1 MNIASEYI
9 LFSQKAIKKYLI
21 LILERYFDE
30 DIYDD
35 LINAYINT
43 RYYNLYPKVSER
55 LEENIVY
62 YLKKSLQDKKDDDK
76 FKEKA
81 KYMFQMFKY
90 ILYFDGVL
98 ECDSVR
104 KLITEIKR
112 YRIIDLKLTDSN
124 FEPKFYNVL
133 EKDLLSKKDFLD
145 SFEDK
150 NFTVNYVK
158 IKDQVFNCIL
168 EHNLKFSK
176 LYSDYAIKKV
186 FNSKAISEQKL
197 FVSYPMV
204 CVKALYDVI
213 KGVYDKVYLVDYV
226 FSISDKPKK
235 NKKLLTYIDNDII
248 KEKIV
253 LKIGYNDYVSA
264 KDKVYDLTK
273 GGFKIALEIDKGYVF
288 NEENIKLL
296 KLFTYLIVNDGDFYD
311 KIKDK
316 YNVLYI
322 PNS

>member
-62 YLKKSLQDKKDDDK
+62 YLKKSLQEKKDDDK

-176 LYSDYAIKKV
+176 LYSDYA
-186 FNSKAISEQKL
+186 
-197 FVSYPMV
+197 
-204 CVKALYDVI
+204 
-213 KGVYDKVYLVDYV
+213 
-226 FSISDKPKK
+226 
-235 NKKLLTYIDNDII
+235 T
-248 KEKIV
+248 
-253 LKIGYNDYVSA
+253 
-264 KDKVYDLTK
+264 
-273 GGFKIALEIDKGYVF
+273 
-288 NEENIKLL
+288 
-296 KLFTYLIVNDGDFYD
+296 
-311 KIKDK
+311 
-316 YNVLYI
+316 
-322 PNS
+322 

>member
-21 LILERYFDE
+21 LILDHYFDE
-30 DIYDD
+30 DVYDD

-43 RYYNLYPKVSER
+43 RYYNLYPKVAER

-62 YLKKSLQDKKDDDK
+62 YLKKSLQEKKDDEK

-90 ILYFDGVL
+90 ILYFDAVL

-104 KLITEIKR
+104 TLITEIKR
-112 YRIIDLKLTDSN
+112 YRIIELKLTNAD
-124 FEPKFYNVL
+124 FEAKLYNVL
-133 EKDLLSKKDFLD
+133 EKDLISKKEFLE
-145 SFEDK
+145 SFDDA
-150 NFTVNYVK
+150 NFTMHYVK
-158 IKDQVFNCIL
+158 IKDQVFNTVL

-176 LYSDYAIKKV
+176 LYSDYAINKV

-197 FVSYPMV
+197 FVSYPMT
-204 CVKALYDVI
+204 CVKALNDVI
-213 KGVYDKVYLVDYV
+213 KGNYEKKYLVDYV
-226 FSISDKPKK
+226 FSIAGKPKK

-248 KEKIV
+248 REKII
-253 LKIGYNDYVSA
+253 LKVSYADYISA
-264 KDKVYDLTK
+264 KDKVYELTK
-273 GGFKIALEIDKGYVF
+273 GGFKVALEIDKTFEF
-288 NEENIKLL
+288 NDENVKLL
-296 KLFTYLIVNDGDFYD
+296 KLFSYLVVGDSEFYD
-311 KIKDK
+311 TIKDK
-316 YNVLYI
+316 YEVLYI